1 MEREILENAFAQALD
16 ELNDIK
22 KSISEQNQLIKKLT
36 EKMEGFDEKPEQ
48 QKVRV
53 PSVNMQPFGAMMTK
67 FTAQLQATVMSQPK
81 SIVRQFRILLF
92 PEQNAGKYY
101 RLVFG
106 RLLFWMM
113 IFLLATYLFVLSKH
127 FIDNW
132 AIIKEKQLEKT
143 QYKNAWNYL
152 YQHQNKQGKKKMEEA
167 WEKGSI
173 AKH

>member
-1 MEREILENAFAQALD
+1 
-16 ELNDIK
+16 
-22 KSISEQNQLIKKLT
+22 
-36 EKMEGFDEKPEQ
+36 
-48 QKVRV
+48 
-53 PSVNMQPFGAMMTK
+53 MTK

-113 IFLLATYLFVLSKH
+113 IFLLATYLFALSKH

-132 AIIKEKQLEKT
+132 AVIKEKQLEKT
-143 QYKNAWNYL
+143 QYEKAWNYL

-173 AKH
+173 VKALRQHTFMISTHKDLQDNTIH